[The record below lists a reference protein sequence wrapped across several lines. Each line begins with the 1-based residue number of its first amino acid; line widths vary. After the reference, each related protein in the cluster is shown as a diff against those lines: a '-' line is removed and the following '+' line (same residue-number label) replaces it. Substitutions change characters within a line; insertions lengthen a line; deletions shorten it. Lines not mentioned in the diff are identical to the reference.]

1 MTGFR
6 AGIDIGGT
14 FTDTV
19 IVDTD
24 GALWYVKVPSTPPE
38 FVEGLMDGLERGPHP
53 LSEMTL
59 LAHGTTVG
67 INAIVTRRG
76 AKAALVTTKGFRDLM
91 AIRRGDRES
100 FDLWWQPPKPMI
112 PRRFRFELDERVNY
126 VGDVL
131 KAVDE
136 QEVRALAER
145 IRALEIEAVAV
156 VFVNSPVNASHE
168 QQVKAILASELPGVY
183 ISASHE
189 ILPEIL
195 ESERTATTTINAYIG
210 PVMAEY
216 VGQLEERLAARGYG
230 GDVTI
235 ATSAGGVVTPE
246 SVRRVP
252 ARTLESGP
260 AAGVMAGREIARA
273 AGFSNVVTFDMGG
286 TSLDLGIVVDGEAR
300 RTNEY
305 LIEWGTPV
313 RFPSIDVFSI
323 GAGGGSV
330 AWIDTGGGLRNGPQ
344 SAGARPG
351 PACYGTAGE
360 DPTNTDAQ
368 VVLGRMRPEA
378 FLGGEMGI
386 DPELARVAIRDKV
399 GKPLGLSLDEAADA
413 VIQIAN
419 NNMLQS
425 LRLATVE
432 RGFDP
437 REFSL
442 FAFGGAGPLY
452 AAEVARAGSIPTV
465 IVPRFPGL
473 TSALGLLLSDI
484 RHDASRSI
492 LRTNREIQIGE
503 LNDAYTEL
511 DERVLG
517 LLEGEGID
525 RAAGALAR
533 EIDVRYFGQSEGFT
547 VAVPDGELGESVLEA
562 ITDGF
567 LEQQQR
573 EFGYVMPE
581 DFATIELVTARVSG
595 VGTVEKVELE
605 RISDGGGAD
614 GALMGER
621 DVYFEGAAVATRIY
635 SRDQLGAG
643 DTFAGQAIVEQTDS
657 TTVVPPGAQVRVDE
671 YGSLIID
678 LTAGEQS

>member
-1 MTGFR
+1 MTAFR

-19 IVDTD
+19 IVDEA
-24 GALWYVKVPSTPPE
+24 GLLSYVKVPSTPPA
-38 FVEGLMDGLERGPHP
+38 FVDGLMSGLERGPQP
-53 LSEMTL
+53 LGEMTS

-76 AKAALVTTKGFRDLM
+76 AKTALVTTKGFRDLM
-91 AIRRGDRES
+91 VIRRGDRES

-112 PRRFRFELDERVNY
+112 PRKYRFELDERVNY

-136 QEVRALAER
+136 EEARALARR
-145 IRALEIEAVAV
+145 IRALEIEAVAI
-156 VFVNSPVNASHE
+156 VFVNSPVNAGHE
-168 QQVKAILASELPGVY
+168 QQVKALFEEELPGVY
-183 ISASHE
+183 ISASND

-210 PVMAEY
+210 PVMADY
-216 VGQLEERLAARGYG
+216 VGQLEGRLRDAGYG
-230 GDVTI
+230 GEVTI
-235 ATSAGGVVTPE
+235 ATSAGGVATPE

-286 TSLDLGIVVDGEAR
+286 TSLDLGIIVDGEAR

-323 GAGGGSV
+323 GAGGGSI
-330 AWIDTGGGLRNGPQ
+330 AWIDTGGSLRNGPQ

-351 PACYGTAGE
+351 PACYGTGG
-360 DPTNTDAQ
+360 DQPTNTDAQ

-378 FLGGEMGI
+378 FLGGEMAI
-386 DPELARVAIRDKV
+386 DPALAEAAIRKTV
-399 GKPLGLSLDEAADA
+399 GEPLGLGLDEAADA

-492 LRTNREIQIGE
+492 LRTNREVEIAE
-503 LNDAYTEL
+503 LDAAYAEL

-517 LLEGEGID
+517 LLESEGVD
-525 RAAGALAR
+525 RAAGELTR
-533 EIDVRYFGQSEGFT
+533 EIDLRYFGQSEGFT
-547 VAVPDGELGESVLEA
+547 VPVPPGGLGDDVLETLTA
-562 ITDGF
+562 GF
-567 LEQQQR
+567 LERQQR

-595 VGTVEKVELE
+595 VGIVEKVALE
-605 RISDGGGAD
+605 RIDAGTGAE
-614 GALMGER
+614 GARAGAR
-621 DVYFEGAAVATRIY
+621 SVYFEGESVETAIY
-635 SRDQLGAG
+635 ARERLGAG
-643 DTFAGQAIVEQTDS
+643 DTFSGPAIVEQTDS
-657 TTVVPPGAQVRVDE
+657 TTVVPPGARVRVDE
-671 YGSLIID
+671 YGNLIID
-678 LTAGEQS
+678 LTGSA